1 MFILI
6 SFYFVGTFL
15 LPSLKC
21 SHGVPMKKNHS
32 FTERGLQAL
41 KPKEKDYIIS
51 EGHGFTIRVL
61 PSGVKTF
68 WYYYSYGGKRRK
80 FNLGNYPSVSLADA
94 RTKFREAA
102 NMVANGVDPQ
112 APPVIAPRE
121 PEEHT
126 IESLTKL
133 YIEHCKTHLVE
144 RSVKQQGRTLGKDV
158 LPVWGHKMVGEIR
171 KRDAIALIESIAK
184 RAPGQS
190 RNVLLATRA
199 MFSYAVHREMLEYNP
214 FSGVGVAVKQASPN
228 SRERTLSNDEI
239 KKVWHTLSN
248 WGGSEIIRRALL
260 LILVTGQRPGEVAGM
275 DSCET
280 IVGEGKERCLICR
293 RCGWW
298 TIPAE
303 RSKNGRENRVYLTDL
318 AFSLMP
324 AFNGYYFPA
333 SRGADGPVIVN
344 SLSHH
349 ITHNN
354 NPPFLGLP
362 RWTPHDLRRTAATG
376 LASIGCPDEIIDEI
390 QNHKKRGVIRT
401 YNRYRYDNERRE
413 WLTKWSEHLKNLVGI
428 K

>member
-1 MFILI
+1 M
-6 SFYFVGTFL
+6 
-15 LPSLKC
+15 PSLKC

-102 NMVANGVDPQ
+102 NMVANNVDPQ
-112 APPVIAPRE
+112 APPVIAPSE

-126 IESLTKL
+126 IEGLTKL

-190 RNVLLATRA
+190 RNVLLASRA
-199 MFSYAVHREMLEYNP
+199 MFSYAVHREIVEYNP
-214 FSGVGVAVKQASPN
+214 FSGVGIAVPQVSPN
-228 SRERTLSNDEI
+228 SRERTLSDNEI
-239 KKVWHTLSN
+239 KHVWSMLSN
-248 WGGSEIIRRALL
+248 WSSSEIIRRALL
-260 LILVTGQRPGEVAGM
+260 LILVTGQRPGEVAGIH
-275 DSCET
+275 SRE
-280 IVGEGKERCLICR
+280 VSFGVGKERCRICR

-298 TIPAE
+298 TIPSE
-303 RSKNGRENRVYLTDL
+303 RSKNGRENRVFLNDLSMSLLINFDDYL
-318 AFSLMP
+318 
-324 AFNGYYFPA
+324 FPA
-333 SRGADGPVIVN
+333 SRGANGPVIVN
-344 SLSHH
+344 SLAHH
-349 ITHNN
+349 ISHYTK
-354 NPPFLGLP
+354 PPYLGLP

-390 QNHKKRGVIRT
+390 QNHKKRGIIGT
-401 YNRYRYDNERRE
+401 YNRYRYESE
-413 WLTKWSEHLKNLVGI
+413 KQQWLTKWSEHLKRLVDI
-428 K
+428 KM